1 MKGCPVSDIVI
12 KIAEEHKHVADAII
26 AFLDGMRRKAATA
39 RSSGRSSDYGKS
51 EAFLADK
58 AMAIERAG
66 HGVVLAAHDID
77 EPEVVIDGTLHRQV
91 LRSTATFRTMAG
103 PVPVERS
110 LYRPVGQRNAPTVDP
125 IALRVGV
132 VGEGWL
138 PATAAAMA
146 HAVQMTTSRDAEQQ
160 ARRQSRLPYSRS
172 SFEAVAH
179 QVGEHYVERRAEVD
193 DALIERFE
201 VPDKARSVS
210 VSLDRVSIP
219 MAEPRP
225 RPQGRPRKGAAKNPI
240 DVVYRMGYCATA
252 TLHDDR
258 GEALHTIRYGRMSE
272 GDVTGLVHGMTVDV
286 LSLLEQRPDLR
297 VVSLAD
303 GAPELWNRLDGEIAV
318 EVLGVKKVYRFI
330 DFWHVIE
337 KLGAAARVVAG
348 DDSDT
353 TVRRWK
359 MLLLNRRTAAEII
372 VAELHASGCEDTRV
386 GDQRPVHDAITYLTN
401 NADRMRYTEAR
412 RHRLPIGSGH
422 VEATC
427 KSLVATRMK
436 RPGARWKQETGEHII
451 GLRALALSD
460 RWDDAM
466 RETLKPLRRAVRSAA

>member
-1 MKGCPVSDIVI
+1 VSDIVI
-12 KIAEEHKHVADAII
+12 KISAEHKDVADAIT
-26 AFLDGMRRKAATA
+26 AFLDAMQRRAATA
-39 RSSGRSSDYGKS
+39 RSSGRATDYAKAES
-51 EAFLADK
+51 ELADK
-58 AMAIERAG
+58 VMAIERAG
-66 HGVVLAAHDID
+66 HAIVLAAHDVD
-77 EPEVVIDGTLHRQV
+77 EPELMIDGSLHRRV
-91 LRSTATFRTMAG
+91 LRSSGTFRTMAG
-103 PVPVERS
+103 AVSVERS
-110 LYRPVGQRNAPTVDP
+110 LYRPVGVRNAPTVDP
-125 IALRVGV
+125 VAVRVGA
-132 VGEGWL
+132 VGDGWL

-160 ARRQSRLPYSRS
+160 ARAQSRLPYSRS

-179 QVGEHYVERRAEVD
+179 QVGGHYVGRRADVE

-201 VPDKARSVS
+201 VPEPACSVS

-225 RPQGRPRKGAAKNPI
+225 RPPGRPRNGAAKNPI
-240 DVVYRMGYCATA
+240 DVVYRMGYCGTA
-252 TLHDDR
+252 TLHDGR

-272 GDVTGLVHGMTVDV
+272 GDVNAMVHGMAVDV
-286 LSLLEQRPDLR
+286 MSMLEQRPDLK

-318 EVLGVKKVYRFI
+318 EVLGVNKVYRFI
-330 DFWHVIE
+330 DLWHVLE
-337 KLGAAARVVAG
+337 KLGAAARVTAG
-348 DDSDT
+348 DDSDA

-359 MLLLNRRTAAEII
+359 MLLLNRRDAAELILD
-372 VAELHASGCEDTRV
+372 ELRASGCEDVCV
-386 GDQRPVHDAITYLTN
+386 GEQRPVHDAITYLTN

-412 RHRLPIGSGH
+412 RNGLPIGSGH